1 MRPGKRKRLVMN
13 YYSICLSKFADFSGR
28 ARRREYW
35 TFALV
40 NCLIALLL
48 LILGLAFGE
57 DSPASN
63 IMVTIFYLIML
74 VPNLSVSVRRLHDI
88 GKSGWWLFIGLIPLV
103 GSLLL
108 LVWSLMDSEEG
119 ENQYGENPKGGKE
132 QQNKIKH
139 HSDGAPQY

>member
-1 MRPGKRKRLVMN
+1 MN

-40 NCLIALLL
+40 NCLIAMLL

-88 GKSGWWLFIGLIPLV
+88 GKSGWYMFLSLIPLI
-103 GSLLL
+103 GGLILLI
-108 LVWSLMDSEEG
+108 WSLMDSEPG
-119 ENQYGENPKGGKE
+119 ENQYGKNPKEGE
-132 QQNKIKH
+132 NLQ
-139 HSDGAPQY
+139 

>member
-1 MRPGKRKRLVMN
+1 M
-13 YYSICLSKFADFSGR
+13 
-28 ARRREYW
+28 
-35 TFALV
+35 
-40 NCLIALLL
+40 LL

-88 GKSGWWLFIGLIPLV
+88 GKSGWWLFIGLIPLI

-108 LVWSLMDSEEG
+108 LVWSFMDSEPD
-119 ENQYGENPKGGKE
+119 ENQYGENPKGE
-132 QQNKIKH
+132 DNKTL
-139 HSDGAPQY
+139 

>member
-1 MRPGKRKRLVMN
+1 MN

-40 NCLIALLL
+40 NCLIAMLL

-63 IMVTIFYLIML
+63 ILVTIFYLIML

-88 GKSGWWLFIGLIPLV
+88 GKSGWYMFLSLIPLI
-103 GSLLL
+103 GGLIL
-108 LVWSLMDSEEG
+108 LVWALMDSESG
-119 ENQYGENPKGGKE
+119 ENQYGKNPKE
-132 QQNKIKH
+132 EDNKTL
-139 HSDGAPQY
+139 

>member
-1 MRPGKRKRLVMN
+1 MN

-35 TFALV
+35 TFVLV

-48 LILGLAFGE
+48 LTLGLAFGE

-88 GKSGWWLFIGLIPLV
+88 GKSGWYMFLSLIPLI
-103 GSLLL
+103 GGLILLI
-108 LVWSLMDSEEG
+108 WSLMDSEPG
-119 ENQYGENPKGGKE
+119 ENQYGKNPKE
-132 QQNKIKH
+132 EDNKTL
-139 HSDGAPQY
+139 

>member
-1 MRPGKRKRLVMN
+1 MN

-35 TFALV
+35 TFVLV
-40 NCLIALLL
+40 NCLIAMLL

-74 VPNLSVSVRRLHDI
+74 VPSLSVSVRRLHDI
-88 GKSGWWLFIGLIPLV
+88 GKSGWYMFLSLIPLI
-103 GSLLL
+103 GGLIL
-108 LVWSLMDSEEG
+108 LVWSLMDSEPG
-119 ENQYGENPKGGKE
+119 DNQYGKNPKEGEKTL
-132 QQNKIKH
+132 
-139 HSDGAPQY
+139 

>member
-1 MRPGKRKRLVMN
+1 MN

-35 TFALV
+35 TFVLV

-48 LILGLAFGE
+48 MTLGLAFGE

-88 GKSGWWLFIGLIPLV
+88 GKSGWYMFLSLIPLI
-103 GSLLL
+103 GGLILLI
-108 LVWSLMDSEEG
+108 WSLMDSEPG
-119 ENQYGENPKGGKE
+119 ENQYGKNPKEGE
-132 QQNKIKH
+132 NLQ
-139 HSDGAPQY
+139 

>member
-1 MRPGKRKRLVMN
+1 MN

-40 NCLIALLL
+40 NCLIAMLL

-88 GKSGWWLFIGLIPLV
+88 GKSGWYMFLSLIPLI
-103 GSLLL
+103 GGLIL
-108 LVWSLMDSEEG
+108 LVWALMDSEPG
-119 ENQYGENPKGGKE
+119 ENQYGENPKE
-132 QQNKIKH
+132 EENLQ
-139 HSDGAPQY
+139 

>member
-1 MRPGKRKRLVMN
+1 MN

-40 NCLIALLL
+40 NCLIAMLL

-88 GKSGWWLFIGLIPLV
+88 GKSGWYMFLSLIPLI

-108 LVWSLMDSEEG
+108 LVWSFMDSEPD
-119 ENQYGENPKGGKE
+119 ENQYGENPKGE
-132 QQNKIKH
+132 DNKTL
-139 HSDGAPQY
+139 

>member
-1 MRPGKRKRLVMN
+1 MN

-35 TFALV
+35 TFVLV

-48 LILGLAFGE
+48 MTLGLAFGE

-88 GKSGWWLFIGLIPLV
+88 GKSGWYMFLSLIPLI
-103 GSLLL
+103 GGLILLI
-108 LVWSLMDSEEG
+108 WSLMDSEPG
-119 ENQYGENPKGGKE
+119 ENQYGKNPKE
-132 QQNKIKH
+132 EENLQ
-139 HSDGAPQY
+139 

>member
-1 MRPGKRKRLVMN
+1 MN

-35 TFALV
+35 TFAIV

-63 IMVTIFYLIML
+63 ILVTIFYLIML

-88 GKSGWWLFIGLIPLV
+88 GKSGWWLFIGLVPLV

-108 LVWSLMDSEEG
+108 LVWSFMDSEEG

-132 QQNKIKH
+132 QQ
-139 HSDGAPQY
+139 

>member
-1 MRPGKRKRLVMN
+1 MN
-13 YYSICLSKFADFSGR
+13 YYSICLSRFAGFSGR

-40 NCLIALLL
+40 NCLIAMLL

-74 VPNLSVSVRRLHDI
+74 VPSLSVSVRRLHDI
-88 GKSGWWLFIGLIPLV
+88 GKSGWWLFIGLISLI

-108 LVWSLMDSEEG
+108 LVWSFMDSEPD
-119 ENQYGENPKGGKE
+119 ENQYGENPKGEDDKTL
-132 QQNKIKH
+132 
-139 HSDGAPQY
+139 

>member
-1 MRPGKRKRLVMN
+1 MN

-40 NCLIALLL
+40 NCLIAMLLR
-48 LILGLAFGE
+48 ILGLAFGE

-88 GKSGWWLFIGLIPLV
+88 GKSGWHMFLSLIPLI
-103 GSLLL
+103 GGLLL
-108 LVWSLMDSEEG
+108 LIWSLMDSEPG
-119 ENQYGENPKGGKE
+119 ENQYGKNPKEGKE
-132 QQNKIKH
+132 QQ
-139 HSDGAPQY
+139 

>member
-1 MRPGKRKRLVMN
+1 MN

-119 ENQYGENPKGGKE
+119 ENQYGENPKGGKVIL
-132 QQNKIKH
+132 QQNKNQT
-139 HSDGAPQY
+139 SW

>member
-1 MRPGKRKRLVMN
+1 MN

-40 NCLIALLL
+40 NGLIALIL

-74 VPNLSVSVRRLHDI
+74 VPNLSVSVRHLHDI
-88 GKSGWWLFIGLIPLV
+88 GKSGWWLFIGFIPLI

-108 LVWSLMDSEEG
+108 LVWSLMDSEPG
-119 ENQYGENPKGGKE
+119 ENQYGENPKGGE
-132 QQNKIKH
+132 
-139 HSDGAPQY
+139 DGGQL

>member
-1 MRPGKRKRLVMN
+1 MN

-40 NCLIALLL
+40 NCLIAMLL

-88 GKSGWWLFIGLIPLV
+88 GKSGWYMFLSLIPLI
-103 GSLLL
+103 GGLIL
-108 LVWSLMDSEEG
+108 LVWALMDSEPG
-119 ENQYGENPKGGKE
+119 ENQYGKNPKE
-132 QQNKIKH
+132 EDNKTL
-139 HSDGAPQY
+139 

>member
-1 MRPGKRKRLVMN
+1 MN

-40 NCLIALLL
+40 NCLIAMLL

-74 VPNLSVSVRRLHDI
+74 VPNLSVSVRHLHDI
-88 GKSGWWLFIGLIPLV
+88 GKSGWYMFLSLIPLI
-103 GSLLL
+103 GGLIL
-108 LVWSLMDSEEG
+108 LVWALMDSEPG
-119 ENQYGENPKGGKE
+119 ENQYGKNPKE
-132 QQNKIKH
+132 EDNKTL
-139 HSDGAPQY
+139 

>member
-1 MRPGKRKRLVMN
+1 MN

-35 TFALV
+35 TFVLV

-48 LILGLAFGE
+48 LTLGLAFGE

-88 GKSGWWLFIGLIPLV
+88 GKSGWYMFLSLIPLI
-103 GSLLL
+103 GGLILLI
-108 LVWSLMDSEEG
+108 WSLMDSEPG
-119 ENQYGENPKGGKE
+119 ENQYGKNPKE
-132 QQNKIKH
+132 EENQ
-139 HSDGAPQY
+139 

>member
-1 MRPGKRKRLVMN
+1 MN

-40 NCLIALLL
+40 NCLIAMLL

-88 GKSGWWLFIGLIPLV
+88 GKSGWWLFIGLIPLI

-108 LVWSLMDSEEG
+108 LVWSFMDSEPD
-119 ENQYGENPKGGKE
+119 ENQYGENPKEEEKTL
-132 QQNKIKH
+132 
-139 HSDGAPQY
+139 

>member
-1 MRPGKRKRLVMN
+1 MN

-40 NCLIALLL
+40 NGLIALIL

-88 GKSGWWLFIGLIPLV
+88 GKSGWYMFLSLIPLI
-103 GSLLL
+103 GGLILLI
-108 LVWSLMDSEEG
+108 WSLMDSEPG
-119 ENQYGENPKGGKE
+119 ENQYGKNPKEGKE
-132 QQNKIKH
+132 QQ
-139 HSDGAPQY
+139 

>member
-1 MRPGKRKRLVMN
+1 MN
-13 YYSICLSKFADFSGR
+13 YYSICPSKFADFSGR

-40 NCLIALLL
+40 NCLIAMLL

-88 GKSGWWLFIGLIPLV
+88 GKSGWYMFLSLIPLI
-103 GSLLL
+103 GGLIL
-108 LVWSLMDSEEG
+108 LVWALMDSEPG
-119 ENQYGENPKGGKE
+119 KNQYGKNPKDE
-132 QQNKIKH
+132 ENLQ
-139 HSDGAPQY
+139 

>member
-1 MRPGKRKRLVMN
+1 MN

-35 TFALV
+35 TFVLV
-40 NCLIALLL
+40 NCLIAMLL

-88 GKSGWWLFIGLIPLV
+88 GKSGWYMFLSLIPLI
-103 GSLLL
+103 GGLILLI
-108 LVWSLMDSEEG
+108 WSLMDSEPG
-119 ENQYGENPKGGKE
+119 ENQYGKNPKEEEKTL
-132 QQNKIKH
+132 
-139 HSDGAPQY
+139 

>member
-1 MRPGKRKRLVMN
+1 MN

-35 TFALV
+35 TFVLV

-88 GKSGWWLFIGLIPLV
+88 GKSGWYIFLSLIPLI
-103 GSLLL
+103 GGLILLI
-108 LVWSLMDSEEG
+108 WSLMDSEPG
-119 ENQYGENPKGGKE
+119 ENQYGKNPKEEG
-132 QQNKIKH
+132 NKTL
-139 HSDGAPQY
+139 

>member
-1 MRPGKRKRLVMN
+1 MN

-35 TFALV
+35 TFVLV
-40 NCLIALLL
+40 NCLIAMLL

-88 GKSGWWLFIGLIPLV
+88 GKSGWYMFLSLIPLI
-103 GSLLL
+103 GGLILLI
-108 LVWSLMDSEEG
+108 WSLMDSEPG
-119 ENQYGENPKGGKE
+119 ENQYGKNPKEGQE
-132 QQNKIKH
+132 QQ
-139 HSDGAPQY
+139 

>member
-1 MRPGKRKRLVMN
+1 MN

-40 NCLIALLL
+40 NGLIALIL

-88 GKSGWWLFIGLIPLV
+88 GKSGWWLFIGFIPLI

-108 LVWSLMDSEEG
+108 LVWSLMDSEPG
-119 ENQYGENPKGGKE
+119 ENQYGENPKGGE
-132 QQNKIKH
+132 
-139 HSDGAPQY
+139 DGGQL

>member
-1 MRPGKRKRLVMN
+1 MN

-88 GKSGWWLFIGLIPLV
+88 GKSGWYMFLGLIPLI
-103 GSLLL
+103 GGLIL
-108 LVWSLMDSEEG
+108 LVWALMDSEPG
-119 ENQYGENPKGGKE
+119 ENQYGKNPKDE
-132 QQNKIKH
+132 ENLQ
-139 HSDGAPQY
+139 

>member
-1 MRPGKRKRLVMN
+1 MN
-13 YYSICLSKFADFSGR
+13 YYSICLSRFAGFSGR

-35 TFALV
+35 TFVLV

-48 LILGLAFGE
+48 LTLGLAFGE

-88 GKSGWWLFIGLIPLV
+88 GKSGWYMFLSLIPLI
-103 GSLLL
+103 GGLILLI
-108 LVWSLMDSEEG
+108 WSLMDSEPG
-119 ENQYGENPKGGKE
+119 ENQYGKNPKEGEKTL
-132 QQNKIKH
+132 
-139 HSDGAPQY
+139 

>member
-1 MRPGKRKRLVMN
+1 MN

-40 NCLIALLL
+40 NCLIAMLL

-88 GKSGWWLFIGLIPLV
+88 GKSGWWLFIGFIPLI

-108 LVWSLMDSEEG
+108 LVWSLMDSEPG
-119 ENQYGENPKGGKE
+119 ENQYGENPKGGE
-132 QQNKIKH
+132 
-139 HSDGAPQY
+139 DGGQL

>member
-1 MRPGKRKRLVMN
+1 MN

-40 NCLIALLL
+40 NCLIAMLL

-88 GKSGWWLFIGLIPLV
+88 GKSGWYMFLSLMPLIGGLI
-103 GSLLL
+103 LLIG
-108 LVWSLMDSEEG
+108 SLMDSEPG
-119 ENQYGENPKGGKE
+119 ENQYGKNPKE
-132 QQNKIKH
+132 EENLQ
-139 HSDGAPQY
+139 

>member
-1 MRPGKRKRLVMN
+1 MN

-40 NCLIALLL
+40 NCLIAMLL

-88 GKSGWWLFIGLIPLV
+88 GKSGWWLFIGLIPLI

-108 LVWSLMDSEEG
+108 LVWSFMDSEPD
-119 ENQYGENPKGGKE
+119 ENQYGENPKEGKE
-132 QQNKIKH
+132 QQ
-139 HSDGAPQY
+139 

>member
-1 MRPGKRKRLVMN
+1 MN

-35 TFALV
+35 TFVLV

-48 LILGLAFGE
+48 MTLGLAFGE

-88 GKSGWWLFIGLIPLV
+88 GKSGWYMFLSLIPLI
-103 GSLLL
+103 GGLILLI
-108 LVWSLMDSEEG
+108 WSLMDSEPG
-119 ENQYGENPKGGKE
+119 ENQYGKNPKEGKE
-132 QQNKIKH
+132 QQ
-139 HSDGAPQY
+139 

>member
-1 MRPGKRKRLVMN
+1 MK
-13 YYSICLSKFADFSGR
+13 YYSICLSKFADFSSR

-40 NCLIALLL
+40 NCLIAMLL

-74 VPNLSVSVRRLHDI
+74 VPNLSVSVRRLHNI
-88 GKSGWWLFIGLIPLV
+88 GKSGWYMFLSLIPLI
-103 GSLLL
+103 GGLIL
-108 LVWSLMDSEEG
+108 LVWSLMDSEPG
-119 ENQYGENPKGGKE
+119 ENQYGENPRGE
-132 QQNKIKH
+132 TERLNSIF
-139 HSDGAPQY
+139 

>member
-1 MRPGKRKRLVMN
+1 MN

-40 NCLIALLL
+40 NCLIAMLLL
-48 LILGLAFGE
+48 TLGLTFGE

-88 GKSGWWLFIGLIPLV
+88 GKSGWYMFLSLIPLI
-103 GSLLL
+103 GGLILLI
-108 LVWSLMDSEEG
+108 WSLMDSEPG
-119 ENQYGENPKGGKE
+119 ENLYGENPKEGKE
-132 QQNKIKH
+132 QQ
-139 HSDGAPQY
+139 

>member
-1 MRPGKRKRLVMN
+1 MN

-35 TFALV
+35 TFAIV

-63 IMVTIFYLIML
+63 ILVTIFYLIML

-88 GKSGWWLFIGLIPLV
+88 GKSGWHMFLSLIPLIGDGV
-103 GSLLL
+103 LVAIALLPAL
-108 LVWSLMDSEEG
+108 LASTGHDAVFLIRKMKENLEEPLTLDTAIID
-119 ENQYGENPKGGKE
+119 ETLKNNSKQ
-132 QQNKIKH
+132 
-139 HSDGAPQY
+139 

>member
-1 MRPGKRKRLVMN
+1 MN

-35 TFALV
+35 TFAIV

-63 IMVTIFYLIML
+63 ILVTIFYLIML
-74 VPNLSVSVRRLHDI
+74 VPNLSESVRRLHDI
-88 GKSGWWLFIGLIPLV
+88 GKSGWWLFIGLVPLV

-108 LVWSLMDSEEG
+108 LVWSFMDSEEG

-132 QQNKIKH
+132 QQ
-139 HSDGAPQY
+139 

>member
-1 MRPGKRKRLVMN
+1 MN

-40 NCLIALLL
+40 NCLIAMLL

-88 GKSGWWLFIGLIPLV
+88 GKSGWYMFLSLIPLI
-103 GSLLL
+103 GGLILLI
-108 LVWSLMDSEEG
+108 WSLMDSEPG
-119 ENQYGENPKGGKE
+119 ENQYGKNPKEGDNL
-132 QQNKIKH
+132 Q
-139 HSDGAPQY
+139 

>member
-1 MRPGKRKRLVMN
+1 MN

-35 TFALV
+35 TFVLV

-48 LILGLAFGE
+48 LTLGLTFGE

-88 GKSGWWLFIGLIPLV
+88 GKSGWYTFLSLIPLI
-103 GSLLL
+103 GGLILLI
-108 LVWSLMDSEEG
+108 WSLMDSEPG
-119 ENQYGENPKGGKE
+119 ENQYGKNPKEGQE
-132 QQNKIKH
+132 QQ
-139 HSDGAPQY
+139 

>member
-1 MRPGKRKRLVMN
+1 MN

-40 NCLIALLL
+40 NCLIAMLL

-74 VPNLSVSVRRLHDI
+74 VPSLSVSVRRLHDI
-88 GKSGWWLFIGLIPLV
+88 GKSGWYMFLSLIPLI
-103 GSLLL
+103 GGLIL
-108 LVWSLMDSEEG
+108 LVWALMDSEPG
-119 ENQYGENPKGGKE
+119 ENQYGKNPKEGDNL
-132 QQNKIKH
+132 Q
-139 HSDGAPQY
+139 

>member
-1 MRPGKRKRLVMN
+1 MN

-40 NCLIALLL
+40 NCLIAMLL

-74 VPNLSVSVRRLHDI
+74 VPSLSVSVRRLHDI
-88 GKSGWWLFIGLIPLV
+88 GKSGWWLFIGFIPLI

-108 LVWSLMDSEEG
+108 LVWSLMDSEPG
-119 ENQYGENPKGGKE
+119 ENQYGKNPKE
-132 QQNKIKH
+132 EDNKTI
-139 HSDGAPQY
+139 

>member
-1 MRPGKRKRLVMN
+1 MN

-88 GKSGWWLFIGLIPLV
+88 GKSGWYMFLGLIPLI
-103 GSLLL
+103 GGLIL
-108 LVWSLMDSEEG
+108 LVWSLMDSEPG
-119 ENQYGENPKGGKE
+119 ENQYGKNPKDEEKTL
-132 QQNKIKH
+132 
-139 HSDGAPQY
+139 